1 MSDDNQPVDLG
12 PETNAAPT
20 PVAKTRKRRGR
31 PISELY
37 GTAKRT
43 GKKPGPKRGKYN
55 AKGEHIDGIWF
66 ASGAEAKRYKQ
77 LLDIQEQGLI
87 EDLELQVKY
96 AVTVNNQHICNYL
109 ADFRYRVVD
118 ELGRTLRVVVE
129 DVKGMMTDL
138 YSLKRKL
145 VQAQHGITI
154 NEIPAGK
161 IEQWSGQLP

>member
-1 MSDDNQPVDLG
+1 MTDETTEALG
-12 PETNAAPT
+12 PVTNDAPT
-20 PVAKTRKRRGR
+20 PAAKTRKRRGR

-66 ASGAEAKRYKQ
+66 ASQAEGKRYRQ
-77 LLDIQEQGLI
+77 LLDMQAKGVI

-96 AVTVNNQHICNYL
+96 PVTVNNQHICNYL

-138 YSLKRKL
+138 YGLKRKL
-145 VQAQHGITI
+145 VEAQHHMTI
-154 NEIPAGK
+154 SEIPAGK
-161 IEQWSGQLP
+161 IDQWSDRLP